1 MKTTTSL
8 LLTLFFAS
16 SLMAQAPLGFNYQG
30 IAREADGTPISG
42 KEIAIRVSIIDG
54 PQGNSE
60 FSEEHFLVTNDFGLF
75 TAIIGQGNGNSTL
88 SSVDWSLGNLWLQV
102 ELDADN
108 SGYILM
114 GSQQLMSVPYAL
126 FAQQSGEG
134 LTPGY
139 GIDVNDGTISN
150 VLPDRPISLTGV
162 GDIEVKGTYPTFTI
176 ENIGTVDD
184 DFDATNEIQSLTKSG
199 NTVTLSNGGGN
210 FTDEVDDADS
220 DVTNEIQGLSL
231 NANNLELTS
240 GGSVD
245 LSGYMDNTDS
255 QNLANVLGENNSA
268 GSSKIVD
275 LANPTLAQD
284 ATTKSYVDTQDT
296 GLQSAI
302 NSEVTNR
309 TDADAGIQLELN
321 ATQVGGGLDTGGGY
335 TADATT
341 SYLQTAS
348 DLKDADKKLDVQ
360 IQSNSMGISTL
371 TSRLDN
377 TYAFQASF
385 IVNESEVGGVSQ
397 KQVTLIENLDSFN
410 QIASN
415 EVVIGA
421 SGLYLILVDSERDGT
436 ESTLTNL
443 QIRVSSTTDTD
454 YTIYVSGLDQNV
466 GRTLMLNLT
475 FEDIITLLVTTSN
488 PQNEPLSGVLGGYK
502 IAD

>member
-162 GDIEVKGTYPTFTI
+162 GDIQVKGTYPTFTI

-184 DFDATNEIQSLTKSG
+184 DFDSTNEIQSLTKSG

-231 NANNLELTS
+231 NANSLDLTG

-255 QNLANVLGENNSA
+255 QNLSQVLGVNNSA
-268 GSSKIVD
+268 GNSKIID

-284 ATTKSYVDTQDT
+284 ASTKSYVDTQDN
-296 GLQSAI
+296 GLQSTI
-302 NSEVTNR
+302 NSEITNR
-309 TDADAGIQLELN
+309 TNADTGIQSELN
-321 ATQVGGGLDTGGGY
+321 ATQVGGGLDTDGGY

-341 SYLQTAS
+341 NYLTVAT
-348 DLKDADKKLDVQ
+348 DLKDADKKLDAQ
-360 IQSNSMGISTL
+360 IQSNSSSISTL
-371 TSRLDN
+371 TGRLDN
-377 TYAFQASF
+377 TYAFQSTFNINEASGAF
-385 IVNESEVGGVSQ
+385 KTPVALAEG
-397 KQVTLIENLDSFN
+397 LDNFN
-410 QIASN
+410 QIDAN
-415 EVVIGA
+415 VITIGA
-421 SGLYLILVDSERDGT
+421 DGLYLILVDAERTNSDINFDQLYIRINGADSNVPLLANLLNFQRSQILVL
-436 ESTLTNL
+436 STD
-443 QIRVSSTTDTD
+443 DT
-454 YTIYVSGLDQNV
+454 IS
-466 GRTLMLNLT
+466 
-475 FEDIITLLVTTSN
+475 LLASPGGAMSQPVIGK
-488 PQNEPLSGVLGGYK
+488 LSGYK
-502 IAD
+502 ISD